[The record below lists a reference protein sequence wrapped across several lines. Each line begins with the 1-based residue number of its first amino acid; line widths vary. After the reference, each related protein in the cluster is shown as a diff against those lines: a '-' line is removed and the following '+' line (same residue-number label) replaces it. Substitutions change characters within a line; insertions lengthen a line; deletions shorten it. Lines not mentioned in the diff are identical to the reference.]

1 MSKKQKFL
9 LIDSNALIHRSFHA
23 LPPLRIKTGEFV
35 GAVYGFTSTLLKA
48 IEDIKPDFVA
58 AAFDLPAPTFRHE
71 EYKEYKATRTK
82 APDEL
87 YEQIP
92 YAKEVLTAL
101 NIPIYAL
108 AGFEADDLIGTLCK
122 RIDDKKLNI
131 DTYILTGDM
140 DTLQL
145 VDDNTRVYT
154 LKKGIKDTIIYDES
168 LVEQK
173 YGFGPD
179 RVIDYKALRG
189 DPSDNIPGVKGI
201 GEKTATDLIKKYGSL
216 DGIYKAINENAF
228 AFSASIK
235 DKLISDKE
243 NAYLSKKLAT
253 IRLDVP
259 IKIEIEDCC
268 TYDFDKAK
276 ATAVFQKFEFRSL
289 MGRLLKLVGDKNKVD
304 GSVGAGSS
312 RPDSGAVTAPLQNPK
327 YILVNTQE
335 SFDKFFNELKKQKEF
350 AIDTETSFLGAF
362 ESDLVGISFSWK
374 AGMGYYIPVGHT
386 VGNSH
391 GCSEPD
397 RDRHACPLQLDKK
410 FVLEKLKPILENEK
424 VKKIGQN
431 IKYDLL
437 VLKKVGINING
448 VYFDTMI
455 ASYLMNPTGR
465 GNSLDVL
472 AFSEFGHE
480 NMKITE
486 LIGTGAKQKSFAE
499 VSVEDACDYSGED
512 SDITWRLYEVFKE
525 RLQGE
530 SRHRMSGNSP
540 TSDVGTVENIFY
552 NIEMPLVKI
561 LTDMEFWGVKIDDKF
576 LGKLSAKVGEKIAE
590 LEKKIIK
597 MAGVDFNI
605 NSTQQLS
612 EVLYKKL
619 GIWSESAKKT
629 KTGISTGIESLE
641 KLKDDHPIIKLI
653 LEYRGLAKLQ
663 STYLEALPKLI
674 SEIDGRVHTS
684 YNQTIASTG
693 RLSSSDP
700 NLQNIPIR
708 TDLGAEIR
716 KAFIAEKGKKLLICD
731 YSQVELRVA
740 ASIANDKKMLEAF
753 NSGRD
758 IHTETAEAIFDI
770 PSRGTARRAPTK
782 DERRVAKVVNFGI
795 IYGISPYGLAQAT
808 EKTPQEAGKF
818 MEEYFKEYP
827 SIKKYMDSTIVGV
840 QEKGYVETL
849 LGRRRYIPD
858 INSGVIQIKKAAERM
873 AINMPIQGTAAD
885 IMKLAM
891 LKIDEEI
898 LQKDKEVKMIL
909 QVHDELVFE
918 IDESRIKNYESRI
931 KEIMESV
938 FKLKCPLIVETS
950 VGENWG
956 EK

>member
-1 MSKKQKFL
+1 MSKKSKFL

-23 LPPLRIKTGEFV
+23 LPPLRIKTGEYV

-48 IEDIKPDFVA
+48 IEDIKPDYIA
-58 AAFDLPAPTFRHE
+58 ATFDLAAPTFRHK
-71 EYKEYKATRTK
+71 EYTEYKATRTK

-92 YAKEVLTAL
+92 YAKEVLKAL
-101 NIPIYAL
+101 NISVYAL
-108 AGFEADDLIGTLCK
+108 EGYEADDLIGTLCK
-122 RIDDKKLNI
+122 RIDDKKLDI

-145 VDDNTRVYT
+145 VDGNTFVYT
-154 LKKGIKDTIIYDES
+154 LKKGIKDTIIYDEKQ
-168 LVEQK
+168 VEQK

-179 RVIDYKALRG
+179 KVIDYKALRG

-228 AFSASIK
+228 SFSASIK
-235 DKLISDKE
+235 DKLISDKD

-253 IRLDVP
+253 IDLNVP
-259 IKIEIEDCC
+259 VKIEIQDCC
-268 TYDFDKAK
+268 TYDFDKIK

-289 MGRLLKLVGDKNKVD
+289 MGRLLKLVGDKNKSDESGVETRHGVSLQD
-304 GSVGAGSS
+304 G
-312 RPDSGAVTAPLQNPK
+312 TK

-335 SFDKFFNELKKQKEF
+335 SFNKFLAELKKQKEF
-350 AIDTETSFLGAF
+350 AFDTETSFLGAM

-374 AGMGYYIPVGHT
+374 SGTGYYIPVGHT
-386 VGNSH
+386 TG
-391 GCSEPD
+391 EQ
-397 RDRHACPLQLDKK
+397 LQKD
-410 FVLEKLKPILENEK
+410 FVIEKLKPILEDPK
-424 VKKIGQN
+424 IKKIGQN

-437 VLKKVGINING
+437 ALKKAGINVEGI
-448 VYFDTMI
+448 YFDTMI
-455 ASYLMNPTGR
+455 ASYITNPVGR
-465 GNSLDVL
+465 GHGLDVL

-480 NMKITE
+480 NMKISS
-486 LIGTGAKQKSFAE
+486 LIGTGTKQKLFSE
-499 VSVEDACDYSGED
+499 VSIEDACGYSGED
-512 SDITWRLYEVFKE
+512 SDITWRLYEVFRK
-525 RLQGE
+525 RL
-530 SRHRMSGNSP
+530 S
-540 TSDVGTVENIFY
+540 ENKKTEELFY
-552 NIEMPLVKI
+552 EVEMPLVKI

-576 LGKLSAKVGEKIAE
+576 LGKLSDKVAGQIENLRKN
-590 LEKKIIK
+590 IIK

-641 KLKDDHPIIKLI
+641 KLKGDHPIINLLI
-653 LEYRGLAKLQ
+653 EYRGLTKLQ

-674 SEIDGRVHTS
+674 SKFDDRVHTS
-684 YNQTIASTG
+684 YNQTITSTG

-708 TDLGAEIR
+708 TELGAEIR
-716 KAFIAEKGKKLLICD
+716 KAFVAPKGKKLLIFD
-731 YSQVELRVA
+731 YSQIELRVV
-740 ASIANDKKMLEAF
+740 ASISNDKKMLEAF
-753 NSGRD
+753 NTGRD
-758 IHTETAEAIFDI
+758 THTETASAIFGVPEDKVD
-770 PSRGTARRAPTK
+770 K
-782 DERRVAKVVNFGI
+782 DMRRVAKVVNFGI
-795 IYGISPYGLAQAT
+795 IYGISSYGLAQAT
-808 EKTPQEAGKF
+808 EKTPAEAGKF
-818 MEEYFKEYP
+818 IEEYFKKYP
-827 SIKKYMDSTIVGV
+827 AIKKYMDDTVTSAK
-840 QEKGYVETL
+840 EKGYVETL

-858 INSGVIQIKKAAERM
+858 IASGVAQIQRAAERM

-891 LKIDEEI
+891 IKIDEEI
-898 LQKDKEVKMIL
+898 LSKNPDIKMIL

-918 IDESRIKNYESRI
+918 LPDNKNIKKILENI

-938 FKLKCPLIVETS
+938 FKLKCPLIVE
-950 VGENWG
+950 GKEAENWG

>member
-1 MSKKQKFL
+1 MSKKKRFL
-9 LIDSNALIHRSFHA
+9 LIDSNALVHRAFHA
-23 LPPLRIKTGEFV
+23 LPPLRIKTGENV

-48 IEDIKPDFVA
+48 IEDVKPDYIA
-58 AAFDLPAPTFRHE
+58 ATFDLPAPTFRHE
-71 EYKEYKATRTK
+71 EYKEYKATRVK

-122 RIDDKKLNI
+122 RIDDKKLDI
-131 DTYILTGDM
+131 DTYIVTGDM

-154 LKKGIKDTIIYDES
+154 LKKGIKDTIIYDTD

-201 GEKTATDLIKKYGSL
+201 GEKTATELIKKYETL
-216 DGIYKAINENAF
+216 DGVYKAINENI
-228 AFSASIK
+228 FSFSNSIK
-235 DKLISDKE
+235 EKLINDKE
-243 NAYLSKKLAT
+243 NAYLSKKLST

-259 IKIEIEDCC
+259 IEVEIEDCC

-276 ATAVFQKFEFRSL
+276 ATDIFQRFEFRSL
-289 MGRLLKLVGDKNKVD
+289 MGRLLKLVEGKNKSD
-304 GSVGAGSS
+304 GTVGAGLAPAQGRSQE
-312 RPDSGAVTAPLQNPK
+312 PPLQDNTK
-327 YILVNTQE
+327 YTLINTQD
-335 SFDKFFNELKKQKEF
+335 SFDKFFTELKKQKEF
-350 AIDTETSFLGAF
+350 AVDTETTSLNAM

-374 AGMGYYIPVGHT
+374 SGTGYYIPVGHT
-386 VGNSH
+386 TG
-391 GCSEPD
+391 E
-397 RDRHACPLQLDKK
+397 QLKK
-410 FVLEKLKPILENEK
+410 DFVIEKLKPILEDPK
-424 VKKIGQN
+424 IKKIGQN

-437 VLKKVGINING
+437 VLKKSGIDVEG

-455 ASYLMNPTGR
+455 ASYITNPIGR
-465 GNSLDVL
+465 GHSLDVM
-472 AFSEFGHE
+472 AFAEFGHE
-480 NMKITE
+480 NIKISS
-486 LIGTGAKQKSFAE
+486 LIGTGQKQISFAE
-499 VSVEDACDYSGED
+499 VTVSDACNYSGED
-512 SDITWRLYEVFKE
+512 SDITWRLYEVFKK
-525 RLQGE
+525 RLA
-530 SRHRMSGNSP
+530 
-540 TSDVGTVENIFY
+540 ENKKTEEIFY

-576 LGKLSAKVGEKIAE
+576 LGKLSVNVQEKIDK
-590 LEKKIIK
+590 LEKEIIK
-597 MAGVDFNI
+597 IAGVDFNI

-619 GIWSESAKKT
+619 GIFSESSKKT
-629 KTGISTGIESLE
+629 KTGISTGVESLE

-674 SEIDGRVHTS
+674 NKIDGRVHTS
-684 YNQTIASTG
+684 YNQTITTTG

-716 KAFIAEKGKKLLICD
+716 KAFVAEKGKKLLIFD
-731 YSQVELRVA
+731 YSQIELRVV
-740 ASIANDKKMLEAF
+740 ASIANDKKMLDAF

-758 IHTETAEAIFDI
+758 IHTETAVAIFDVK
-770 PSRGTARRAPTK
+770 PEEVDK
-782 DERRVAKVVNFGI
+782 DMRRVAKVVNFGI
-795 IYGISPYGLAQAT
+795 IYGISSYGLAQAT
-808 EKTPQEAGKF
+808 EKTPAEAGKF
-818 MEEYFKEYP
+818 IEEYLREYP
-827 SIKKYMDSTIVGV
+827 SIKKYMDDTIVSA

-858 INSGVIQIKKAAERM
+858 IASGIVQIRKGAERM

-891 LKIDEEI
+891 IEIDKQI
-898 LQKDKEVKMIL
+898 LSKNNDIKMIL

-918 IDESRIKNYESRI
+918 VDELRIKNHELRI

-938 FKLKCPLIVETS
+938 FKLKCPLIVE
-950 VGENWG
+950 GKEADNWG